1 MSFSFYFSIH
11 RRLIPFTPRFHQ
23 FVAARFRLSLL
34 TLKVHTSTTQHE
46 SETNQ
51 PPQSTKEM
59 KMKMKTTTTNNS
71 TFNIDNAA
79 ATLLLGAFLAL
90 IIATIF
96 SSTKADAKEVSYTA
110 APQIETIVVTAT
122 RLK

>member
-1 MSFSFYFSIH
+1 
-11 RRLIPFTPRFHQ
+11 
-23 FVAARFRLSLL
+23 
-34 TLKVHTSTTQHE
+34 
-46 SETNQ
+46 
-51 PPQSTKEM
+51 
-59 KMKMKTTTTNNS
+59 MKTATTDSN

-96 SSTKADAKEVSYTA
+96 SSTKAVAKEVSYTA